1 MSCGCLDKTLMY
13 EVGLVGAD
21 NTESHFVKK
30 NTTEVVFLLLVCR
43 CKVLGLFSVQ
53 ICEFFPLGMN

>member
-21 NTESHFVKK
+21 NTKSHFVKK
-30 NTTEVVFLLLVCR
+30 TPQRLFCR
-43 CKVLGLFSVQ
+43 CKVLGLFAAQ